1 MIFYSISLSILE
13 LEGAISIGVIIG
25 VLSFIPYLG
34 SIIGLS
40 LTLLFSLLQ
49 FGDLP
54 TIFYVLG
61 IFVVGQ
67 FIESYILVPKYISKN
82 VGLHPLVGMFALLAG
97 GAAFGLL
104 GVLIAI
110 PLTAVLC
117 VVFLENKS

>member
-1 MIFYSISLSILE
+1 
-13 LEGAISIGVIIG
+13 
-25 VLSFIPYLG
+25 
-34 SIIGLS
+34 
-40 LTLLFSLLQ
+40 
-49 FGDLP
+49 
-54 TIFYVLG
+54 LG

-117 VVFLENKS
+117 VVFLEKKS